1 MFATTLQDFAQNFNT
16 LESEFMSNQIE
27 QQSDYAIAA
36 VVYADEGDAAIT
48 ALWQAVRRLQQ
59 DGWRVAGLLNPIDN
73 KGKHSNSELAS
84 VADNRCFSIFQNL
97 GNHSS
102 GCKLDAG
109 ALAAAGSVIREA
121 IAEGTDLVVIN
132 KFGHAEIDSCGLL
145 SEYLAAISSGIPV
158 LTTLQSKTDCEI
170 YKGFAKKFS
179 ELAKDY
185 IGVRKDVVLTPL
197 MHDSPQEIG
206 QPFDPKDWKHGECDP
221 IPGKTMPA
229 ITVVER
235 DYGAIYEKF
244 TSVGPLLE
252 KVNRKSKLPL
262 TPAR

>member
-73 KGKHSNSELAS
+73 EGKHSNSELAS
-84 VADNRCFSIFQNL
+84 VADNRRFSIFQNL
-97 GNHSS
+97 GHYSS

-132 KFGHAEIDSCGLL
+132 KFGHAEIDNRGLL

-158 LTTLQSKTDCEI
+158 LTTLQSKYLPDWRSFSGEAGGELPADTDT
-170 YKGFAKKFS
+170 
-179 ELAKDY
+179 
-185 IGVRKDVVLTPL
+185 VL
-197 MHDSPQEIG
+197 
-206 QPFDPKDWKHGECDP
+206 DWIKQ
-221 IPGKTMPA
+221 
-229 ITVVER
+229 
-235 DYGAIYEKF
+235 
-244 TSVGPLLE
+244 SV
-252 KVNRKSKLPL
+252 KRTLP
-262 TPAR
+262 